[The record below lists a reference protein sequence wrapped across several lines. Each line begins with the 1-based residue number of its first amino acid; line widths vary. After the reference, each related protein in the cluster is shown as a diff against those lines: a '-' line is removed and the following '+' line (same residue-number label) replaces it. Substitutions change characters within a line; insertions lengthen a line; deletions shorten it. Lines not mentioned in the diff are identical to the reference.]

1 MGVPAPPSA
10 AGRSAGQGR
19 PLRFAAAKGSSS
31 NPQRHQHRS
40 APAPFVSPLP
50 AFPPPHQP
58 HLTYQPF
65 PSPIAAIPGTR
76 RSPSLLSSSVPK
88 RFSQPRSQDPVS
100 STSLHL
106 SPIPSPFQRGSA
118 SFNPPPTSQNP
129 RDREG
134 PRLPI
139 PSSTTDLNGRSSAL
153 GAAPCQHHLQDASH
167 PPCSSR
173 LGSVGLWAIPNS
185 TYGKLDPCHI
195 FFLQDFSA
203 PIHPGAEHPG
213 FLLLWV
219 ALSASKPPVLAFP
232 FRK

>member
-106 SPIPSPFQRGSA
+106 SPNPSPFQRGSA
-118 SFNPPPTSQNP
+118 SFNPHLPRPKIRGIEKDRGFPSLPPPRISMVAAALWGQHRASITFRTPLTLHARLVWDQEGFGQSQTAHMENWTPVTSFSCRIFQH
-129 RDREG
+129 
-134 PRLPI
+134 
-139 PSSTTDLNGRSSAL
+139 PSILVLSIQVSSCFGWL
-153 GAAPCQHHLQDASH
+153 
-167 PPCSSR
+167 
-173 LGSVGLWAIPNS
+173 
-185 TYGKLDPCHI
+185 
-195 FFLQDFSA
+195 
-203 PIHPGAEHPG
+203 
-213 FLLLWV
+213 
-219 ALSASKPPVLAFP
+219 
-232 FRK
+232 